1 MKEVR
6 IEELLSRFIDGE
18 TSVEEETVLA
28 DFFRKATEG
37 DKPADMPE
45 EDWMAYREMFRQFDE
60 GFEDMEFVAQPKK
73 KHWPLRICA
82 TAAAVAAAIVM
93 VFMLDAGSGQVSP
106 VVAEVEH
113 VSPVVAE
120 HVDTTT
126 SVTTP
131 ADTIRDG
138 CVETA
143 PVPSKKAK
151 PKKQRRLPYTP
162 PVPRHLI
169 AQAVEVHGISEDS
182 MDVALEEAEHLIN
195 AMTVYQEIRI
205 NEICNV
211 DFEEEY

>member
-1 MKEVR
+1 
-6 IEELLSRFIDGE
+6 
-18 TSVEEETVLA
+18 
-28 DFFRKATEG
+28 
-37 DKPADMPE
+37 
-45 EDWMAYREMFRQFDE
+45 
-60 GFEDMEFVAQPKK
+60 MEFVAQPKK

-131 ADTIRDG
+131 ADTIQDG

-182 MDVALEEAEHLIN
+182 MAVALEEAERLIN
-195 AMTVYQEIRI
+195 AMTVYQEIRV